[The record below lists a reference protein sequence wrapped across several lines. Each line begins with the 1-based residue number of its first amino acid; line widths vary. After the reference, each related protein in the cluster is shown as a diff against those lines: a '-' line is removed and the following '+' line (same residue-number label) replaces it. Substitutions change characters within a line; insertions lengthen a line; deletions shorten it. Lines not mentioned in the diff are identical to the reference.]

1 MIILLHGDYTEASR
15 VDLNWIKQT
24 AKGKEIRQLD
34 GRNLDKT
41 ALTQMLESSSLFGG
55 ETLIIIEN
63 LFSRIGKK
71 IKLVEELAE
80 IISSSAKNTDIILW
94 EDKEVGT
101 SVVKNLGS
109 SVRVKLF
116 KTPAIIWQFLDG
128 LAPNRARILIPIY
141 RQLIENETPE
151 LVLTMIVRRLRQLIQ
166 LRDGVTPDGLA
177 GWQASRLTAQAR
189 LFTMDTLL
197 LMEKKLLDI
206 EYSIK
211 TGSSPFTL
219 SQHLEQWLISLGV

>member
-1 MIILLHGDYTEASR
+1 MLILLHGDRIEASR
-15 VDLNWIKQT
+15 AELNRIKQT
-24 AKGKEIRQLD
+24 SKGKEIRQLD

-41 ALTQMLESSSLFGG
+41 ALTQTLESGSLFGG
-55 ETLIIIEN
+55 EILVIIEN

-71 IKLVEELAE
+71 VKLVEELAK
-80 IISSSAKNTDIILW
+80 IISSSAKNTDIILR

-109 SVRVKLF
+109 SAQVKLF

-128 LAPNRARILIPIY
+128 LAPNRERILIPIY
-141 RQLIENETPE
+141 QQLIENEAPE
-151 LVLTMIVRRLRQLIQ
+151 LVFTMIVRRLRQLIQ
-166 LRDGVTPDGLA
+166 LRDGVTPEGLA
-177 GWQASRLTAQAR
+177 GWQASHLTAQAK
-189 LFTMDTLL
+189 LFTMHTLL
-197 LMEKKLLDI
+197 SMEKKLLDI